1 MPIRLP
7 RLTLF
12 SGPQCSLCDVAKAEL
27 AKLRKEHNF
36 DLTTVNIQDPGQESW
51 KQRYV
56 YWIPALHLE
65 DVEIA
70 KGRWGADTVRPH
82 LKRWFETEGKAVVDQ
97 GEKEGKA

>member
-27 AKLRKEHNF
+27 NALRKEHSF
-36 DLTTVNIQDPGQESW
+36 ELTTIDIHSPGQDRW
-51 KQRYV
+51 KRRYV
-56 YWIPALHLE
+56 YWIPALHLD

-70 KGRWGADTVRPH
+70 KGRWDANTVRPF
-82 LKRWFETEGKAVVDQ
+82 LEEWRKRQSALGK
-97 GEKEGKA
+97 GEDNKGA